1 VRAVLGIAVVA
12 FVVRALVGIAPEL
25 MAWSGRTPIAFSG
38 PDSVSYLAP
47 ATSLAAGTGY
57 LDLHGHPTAE
67 RPPGYPLFLAG
78 IFVLSGGPSPLAARL
93 AQAALGALA
102 VVLVHSALA
111 ARFPSPL
118 PGTAAWL
125 VALDPVAIGQSP
137 YLLREALLLVLVAA
151 VFAAQV
157 GLRGRWR
164 ILATGLGLAAL
175 AITHQLYVLLGPALA
190 VVDLWRVRRRGPRVW
205 GWRLAAWALAGALV
219 LVPLVAWARRT
230 ERATGRFAVVLAEN
244 AVPAR
249 ELWLTVTCPN
259 RWLNGDLA
267 TGFQHMAWEEER
279 QLMAERGLEGTKA
292 ELYRRAGEAWR
303 EHPLRSL
310 GRVLLMNWWYWAEL
324 PGAIMLVDRL
334 PAARVAILP
343 FHWARLVAAAAGLLL
358 VLRGRQAPAL
368 RTVAAGGLLFFAL
381 APAMLYPIPR
391 YLAPAAPLLDA
402 LAAVGLLDAL
412 SARAAALAKA
422 KP

>member
-1 VRAVLGIAVVA
+1 MRAALPIAVVA
-12 FVVRALVGIAPEL
+12 FVVRAALVGLPVD
-25 MAWSGRTPIAFSG
+25 FSG

-47 ATSLAAGTGY
+47 ATSLAAGSGY
-57 LDLHGHPTAE
+57 LDLHGQPTAE
-67 RPPGYPLFLAG
+67 RPPGYSLFLAG
-78 IFVLSGGPSPLAARL
+78 VFVLSGGPSPLAARL
-93 AQAALGALA
+93 AQAALGAGA
-102 VVLVHSALA
+102 VALVHLALA
-111 ARFPSPL
+111 ARSPTSRL
-118 PGTAAWL
+118 PGLAGWIL
-125 VALDPVAIGQSP
+125 ALDPVAIGQSP
-137 YLLREALLLVLVAA
+137 YLLREALLLFLVAA
-151 VFAAQV
+151 VLAAQL

-164 ILATGLGLAAL
+164 ILVTGLALAGL

-190 VVDLWRVRRRGPRVW
+190 LVDLWRVRRRGPRVW

-219 LVPLVAWARRT
+219 LVPLLAWARRT

-267 TGFQHMAWEEER
+267 TGFQHEAWETER

-324 PGAIMLVDRL
+324 PGAITLVERPRL
-334 PAARVAILP
+334 QPVRWVVLP
-343 FHWARLVAAAAGLLL
+343 FHWARLAAAGAGLLL

-422 KP
+422 KS

>member
-1 VRAVLGIAVVA
+1 MADGVSTTVRIAIVA
-12 FVVRALVGIAPEL
+12 FVVRAALVGLPVDFA
-25 MAWSGRTPIAFSG
+25 G

-47 ATSLAAGTGY
+47 ATSLAAGSGY

-67 RPPGYPLFLAG
+67 RPPGYPLLLAG

-102 VVLVHSALA
+102 AVLVHAALA
-111 ARFPSPL
+111 ARFPAARL
-118 PGTAAWL
+118 PALAGWL
-125 VALDPVAIGQSP
+125 LALDPVAIGQSP
-137 YLLREALLLVLVAA
+137 YLLREALLLFLVAS

-164 ILATGLGLAAL
+164 VLVTGLALAGL
-175 AITHQLYVLLGPALA
+175 AITHQLYVLLGPFLAL
-190 VVDLWRVRRRGPRVW
+190 VDLWRVRRRGPRVVA
-205 GWRLAAWALAGALV
+205 WRLAAWALAGALV

-230 ERATGRFAVVLAEN
+230 ERATGRFAVVLTEN

-259 RWLNGDLA
+259 RWLNGDPA
-267 TGFQHMAWEEER
+267 TGFQAMAWETER

-292 ELYRRAGEAWR
+292 ELYRRAAEAWR

-324 PGAIMLVDRL
+324 PGAITLVERPRL
-334 PAARVAILP
+334 QPVRWLVLP
-343 FHWARLVAAAAGLLL
+343 FHWCRLVAAGAGLLL
-358 VLRGRQAPAL
+358 VLRGGQAPAL

-402 LAAVGLLDAL
+402 LAALGLLDAL
-412 SARAAALAKA
+412 RAGSAPAKA
-422 KP
+422 TT

>member
-1 VRAVLGIAVVA
+1 MRAALPIAVVA
-12 FVVRALVGIAPEL
+12 FVVRAAL
-25 MAWSGRTPIAFSG
+25 AWVPMEFSG

-47 ATSLAAGTGY
+47 ATSLAAGAGY

-78 IFVLSGGPSPLAARL
+78 VFVAAGGPSPLAARL
-93 AQAALGALA
+93 AQAILGAGA
-102 VVLVHSALA
+102 VALVHLSLA
-111 ARFPSPL
+111 ARFPGSRL
-118 PGTAAWL
+118 PELAAWIL
-125 VALDPVAIGQSP
+125 ALDPVAIGQSP
-137 YLLREALLLVLVAA
+137 YLLREALLLLLVAG

-164 ILATGLGLAAL
+164 ILATGGALAGL

-190 VVDLWRVRRRGPRVW
+190 LVDLWGVRRRGVRVW
-205 GWRLAAWALAGALV
+205 GWRLVAWALAGALV
-219 LVPLVAWARRT
+219 LVPLVVWARRT
-230 ERATGRFAVVLAEN
+230 QRATGRFAVVLTEN

-259 RWLNGDLA
+259 RWLNGDPA
-267 TGFQHMAWEEER
+267 TGFQALAWEEER
-279 QLMAERGLEGTKA
+279 RLMAERGLEGTKA

-324 PGAIMLVDRL
+324 PGAVTLVERPRL
-334 PAARVAILP
+334 QPVRWLVLP
-343 FHWARLVAAAAGLLL
+343 FHWCRLVAAGAGLLL

-412 SARAAALAKA
+412 RGRARGAA
-422 KP
+422 